1 MPMMSDKDRK
11 AVAEQLAELNNSVKM
26 IVFTQET
33 ECMYC
38 KETRNL
44 AEELSELSDKISLE
58 VYDFVADKEIADKY
72 KIDKIPATIVMGEE
86 DYGIRFFGIPSGYE
100 FASLLQSV
108 KMIGSGDSGLS
119 EESRDFLKNLKQD
132 LHFQVFVTPT

>member
-1 MPMMSDKDRK
+1 MSDKDRK

>member
-1 MPMMSDKDRK
+1 MSDKDRK
-11 AVAEQLAELNNSVKM
+11 AVAEQLEELNNSVKM

-119 EESRDFLKNLKQD
+119 PESREFLKNLEKD

>member
-11 AVAEQLAELNNSVKM
+11 AVAEQLEELDNEVRM

-44 AEELSELSDKISLE
+44 VTELSELSDKTSLE
-58 VYDFVADKEIADKY
+58 IYDFVKDKDIADKY
-72 KIDKIPATIVMGEE
+72 KIDKIPATVVMGDE

-108 KMIGSGDSGLS
+108 KMIGAGDSGLS
-119 EESRDFLKNLKQD
+119 QKSRDFLKNLEKE

>member
-1 MPMMSDKDRK
+1 MPFMSDKDRK
-11 AVAEQLAELNNSVKM
+11 AVAEQLEELNNSVKM
-26 IVFTQET
+26 IVFTQEI

-86 DYGIRFFGIPSGYE
+86 DCGIRFFGIPSGYE

-119 EESRDFLKNLKQD
+119 QESRDFLKNLEKD
-132 LHFQVFVTPT
+132 LHLQVFVTPT

>member
-1 MPMMSDKDRK
+1 MSDKDRK
-11 AVAEQLAELNNSVKM
+11 AVAEQLEELDNEVRM

-44 AEELSELSDKISLE
+44 VTELSELSDKTSLE
-58 VYDFVADKEIADKY
+58 IYDFVKDKDIADKY
-72 KIDKIPATIVMGEE
+72 KIDKIPATVVMGDE

-108 KMIGSGDSGLS
+108 KMIGAGDSGLS
-119 EESRDFLKNLKQD
+119 QKSRDFLKNLEKE

>member
-11 AVAEQLAELNNSVKM
+11 AVAEQLEGLENNVKM
-26 IVFTQET
+26 IVFTQEI

-44 AEELSELSDKISLE
+44 AEELSELSDKITLE
-58 VYDFVADKEIADKY
+58 VYDFVHDKETADKY
-72 KIDKIPATIVMGEE
+72 KIDKIPATIVMGAE
-86 DYGIRFFGIPSGYE
+86 DYGIRFYGIPSGYE
-100 FASLLQSV
+100 FASLLHSV
-108 KMIGSGDSGLS
+108 KMIGAGDSGLS
-119 EESRDFLKNLKQD
+119 EESRDFLKTLDKD